1 MGSHGVPKFCVKVEM
16 ISTCVAN
23 LVDTCVA
30 ATPFAKTET
39 FESGAYGPSPA
50 RLALVSFITLFLIFV
65 ALLFV
70 GKYLWNNV
78 LVDLV
83 SIAKPVKSVWQL
95 IGLAVL
101 ISLLHPGC
109 GCGGRY

>member
-1 MGSHGVPKFCVKVEM
+1 MKNFFKQEKMIGTCMANMVDACVQR
-16 ISTCVAN
+16 
-23 LVDTCVA
+23 
-30 ATPFAKTET
+30 TPFFRTET
-39 FESGAYGPSPA
+39 FESTNGAPPSPA
-50 RLALVSFITLFLIFV
+50 RLALVSFITLALIFT

-83 SIAKPVKSVWQL
+83 SVVKPVKSVWQL
-95 IGLAVL
+95 IGLAIL

-109 GCGGRY
+109 GA

>member
-1 MGSHGVPKFCVKVEM
+1 M
-16 ISTCVAN
+16 IGACVAN

-39 FESGAYGPSPA
+39 FSSAGGPSPA
-50 RLALVSFITLFLIFV
+50 RLALVSFITLFIIFV

-78 LVDLV
+78 LVDLI

-109 GCGGRY
+109 GCAAM